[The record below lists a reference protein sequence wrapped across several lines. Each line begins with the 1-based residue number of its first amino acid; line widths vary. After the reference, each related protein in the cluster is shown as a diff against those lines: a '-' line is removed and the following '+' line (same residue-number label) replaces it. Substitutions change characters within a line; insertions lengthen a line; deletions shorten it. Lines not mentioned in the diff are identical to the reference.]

1 MDSDV
6 VLPCGSMANLQ
17 NHRVLA
23 AFESAEVFDFAKR
36 ILWPIFLKTMVLKM
50 SIFETKN
57 HSIAY
62 LYFPVGHVLQGR
74 LSRYSQLT
82 LVSRTK
88 LSMHYL
94 WRDSRLFWRAKTDP
108 FFGFYDPLFRIPSAG
123 FFGHSNGK
131 NFGMYPQL
139 SEYHNQVQ
147 RESLDRHVFVW

>member
-36 ILWPIFLKTMVLKM
+36 ILWLIFLKTMVLKM

-94 WRDSRLFWRAKTDP
+94 WRDSRLF
-108 FFGFYDPLFRIPSAG
+108 
-123 FFGHSNGK
+123 
-131 NFGMYPQL
+131 
-139 SEYHNQVQ
+139 
-147 RESLDRHVFVW
+147 